1 MRPPAPLMANFVGIS
16 PLLPHSRVNVRARPR
31 VPFSHSPSSAYE
43 GVWHVRQQ
51 GQALLMSATVF
62 ADEEWVCADA
72 GLASCTIVCLDGP
85 RLSRR
90 QCRYLSTAHHP
101 PQYMCPCAAPA
112 RRLRACT
119 RAPLAAFPRVHAAAA
134 HSAHAHENA
143 LPHTLAR
150 SSSPL
155 LSAPSPHVR
164 PQDTII
170 LQPLYYC
177 SPKITGMRTS
187 TLAAVLAAAGVCRLA
202 CGGVANSDG
211 CRRPRVACQRLCAL
225 EMSARET
232 KWEKRPTITHNPGV
246 IMRPRLCVDAG
257 AAGAGS
263 SSRGLRASATRSR

>member
-1 MRPPAPLMANFVGIS
+1 MQGLHPAQLFALMGHAFPGGNAGTYPLHI
-16 PLLPHSRVNVRARPR
+16 
-31 VPFSHSPSSAYE
+31 
-43 GVWHVRQQ
+43 
-51 GQALLMSATVF
+51 
-62 ADEEWVCADA
+62 
-72 GLASCTIVCLDGP
+72 I
-85 RLSRR
+85 
-90 QCRYLSTAHHP
+90 HP
-101 PQYMCPCAAPA
+101 NTCAPA
-112 RRLRACT
+112 RRLRGVC
-119 RAPLAAFPRVHAAAA
+119 
-134 HSAHAHENA
+134 AHARA
-143 LPHTLAR
+143 LPSRPSPAFTLPPRTLPTHTKTR
-150 SSSPL
+150 SRTRSPAPHRPL

-202 CGGVANSDG
+202 CGGVGEANSDG

>member
-150 SSSPL
+150 SSSPSPVRTFTSRAATGHNYPATSL
-155 LSAPSPHVR
+155 LLQ
-164 PQDTII
+164 PQDHRDAH
-170 LQPLYYC
+170 LNPGRRVGRRRGV
-177 SPKITGMRTS
+177 S
-187 TLAAVLAAAGVCRLA
+187 AGVWW
-202 CGGVANSDG
+202 GGGD
-211 CRRPRVACQRLCAL
+211 
-225 EMSARET
+225 
-232 KWEKRPTITHNPGV
+232 
-246 IMRPRLCVDAG
+246 
-257 AAGAGS
+257 
-263 SSRGLRASATRSR
+263 